1 METVI
6 KLLNEE
12 NQKLVKSLSEQ
23 QRFCHQMQTKLLLQ
37 EQIGE
42 EQQNYH
48 KDLIGDLEYKL
59 IELKRN
65 IHDKEYAIQELE
77 RMKPIQ
83 EREGQLV
90 KIIEIV
96 TPSE

>member
-1 METVI
+1 
-6 KLLNEE
+6 LN
-12 NQKLVKSLSEQ
+12 
-23 QRFCHQMQTKLLLQ
+23 F
-37 EQIGE
+37 
-42 EQQNYH
+42 Y
-48 KDLIGDLEYKL
+48 KDLIQDLEDKL

-83 EREGQLV
+83 EREGQLFKV
-90 KIIEIV
+90 VEVV